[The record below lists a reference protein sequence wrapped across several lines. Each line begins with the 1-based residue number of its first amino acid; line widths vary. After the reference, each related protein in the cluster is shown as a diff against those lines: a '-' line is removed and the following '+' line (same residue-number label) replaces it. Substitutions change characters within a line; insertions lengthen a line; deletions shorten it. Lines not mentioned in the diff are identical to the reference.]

1 MDRKHIALLIRFI
14 EDFPEIRRIKIQAD
28 ESDES
33 VFAFENGKCVAG
45 VGELCIGLEEVMA

>member
-1 MDRKHIALLIRFI
+1 MDKKHIALLIRFI
-14 EDFPEIRRIKIQAD
+14 EGFPEIRRIKIQTE